1 MTTQTTTTA
10 GFMTSSFSEDT
21 NPHSERGVT
30 TWTVQWDKGAGYQ
43 IDTSD
48 PEATTNVKANIP
60 PQAIIPPTAPDPV
73 VPVAGQWW
81 CVVDES
87 GLGTI
92 YGPYLTE
99 AAAQS
104 LIDDGKATGNVVS
117 MELA

>member
-1 MTTQTTTTA
+1 
-10 GFMTSSFSEDT
+10 MTSSFAEDQ
-21 NPHSERGVT
+21 NPHSERAVT
-30 TWTVQWDKGAGYQ
+30 TWSVQWDQGAGYQ
-43 IDTSD
+43 ISTD
-48 PEATTNVKANIP
+48 PDAEPTNVKANIP
-60 PQAIIPPTAPDPV
+60 KQAIIPPDAPDPV

-92 YGPYLTE
+92 FGPYLTE

-104 LIDDGKATGNVVS
+104 LIDDGKANGNVVQ